1 LRVKRGLS
9 IRQDENARKTMRLK
23 GKKAVVTGG
32 GSGIGRAVA
41 EGLIREG
48 CRVVIGGR
56 NMDKLTEVMRE
67 QKESRDAIAAH
78 TVDVGDFKSVEDFI
92 NWAKKELGQIDLLV
106 NAAGVNIKTRTLA
119 DMQPAQWEE
128 VMRINANGPYYT
140 MHCVLAEMRAR
151 KDGLIINI
159 SSTSGKRASML
170 GGIAYCASKFAATA
184 TMTAAS
190 LEEGKN
196 GVRVTSIFPG
206 EVDTPILEFRP
217 APVSAERKATMLKP
231 EDVAE
236 AVVFVASL
244 PPRAHVPELVIKPT
258 VQDYA

>member
-1 LRVKRGLS
+1 
-9 IRQDENARKTMRLK
+9 MRLK

-32 GSGIGRAVA
+32 GSGIGKAIA
-41 EGLIREG
+41 EALAREG
-48 CRVVIGGR
+48 CQVVIGGR
-56 NMDKLTEVMRE
+56 SIEKLIDVKRGLNERSTAV
-67 QKESRDAIAAH
+67 AAH
-78 TVDVGDFKSVEDFI
+78 IVDVGDFRSVEEFV
-92 NWAKKELGQIDLLV
+92 NWSRKEIGQIDILV

-119 DMQPAQWEE
+119 DMQPEQWEE
-128 VMRINANGPYYT
+128 VMRINAYGPYYT
-140 MHCVLAEMRAR
+140 MQCVLAEMRAR
-151 KDGLIINI
+151 NDGLIINI

-190 LEEGKN
+190 LEEGRN

-206 EVDTPILEFRP
+206 EVDTPILNFRP

-244 PPRAHVPELVIKPT
+244 PPRAHVPELIIKPT
-258 VQDYA
+258 AQDYA

>member
-1 LRVKRGLS
+1 
-9 IRQDENARKTMRLK
+9 MRLK

-32 GSGIGRAVA
+32 GSGIGQAIA
-41 EGLIREG
+41 ETLVREG
-48 CRVVIGGR
+48 CEVVIGGR
-56 NMDKLTEVMRE
+56 NLDKLKDVKKGLNGEVTKM
-67 QKESRDAIAAH
+67 AAH
-78 TVDVGDFKSVEDFI
+78 VVDVGDFKSVEEFM
-92 NWAKKELGQIDLLV
+92 NWSQRELGQIDILV
-106 NAAGVNIKTRTLA
+106 NAAGVNIPTRTLA
-119 DMQPAQWEE
+119 DMQPEQWDE
-128 VMRINANGPYYT
+128 VMRINAYGPYYT
-140 MHCVLAEMRAR
+140 MQCVLAEMRAR

-184 TMTAAS
+184 TATAAS

-196 GVRVTSIFPG
+196 GIRVTSIFPG
-206 EVDTPILEFRP
+206 EVDTPILNFRP

-236 AVVFVASL
+236 AVIFVASL

-258 VQDYA
+258 IQDYA

>member
-1 LRVKRGLS
+1 
-9 IRQDENARKTMRLK
+9 MRLK

-32 GSGIGRAVA
+32 GSGIGKAIA
-41 EGLIREG
+41 EALVREG
-48 CRVVIGGR
+48 CDVVVGGR
-56 NMDKLTEVMRE
+56 NLEKLLEVTNGM
-67 QKESRDAIAAH
+67 KEHRTKIAAH
-78 TVDVGDFKSVEDFI
+78 VVDVGDFQSVTQFMD
-92 NWAKKELGQIDLLV
+92 WSRKELGGIDILV

-119 DMQPAQWEE
+119 DMRPEQWDE
-128 VMRINANGPYYT
+128 VMRINAYGPYYT
-140 MHCVLAEMRAR
+140 MHCVLEEMRA
-151 KDGLIINI
+151 KKEGLIINI

-184 TMTAAS
+184 TATAAS

-206 EVDTPILEFRP
+206 EVDTPILNFRP
-217 APVSAERKATMLKP
+217 APVSDERKATMLKP

-244 PPRAHVPELVIKPT
+244 PPRAHVPELIIKPT
-258 VQDYA
+258 VQDYS

>member
-1 LRVKRGLS
+1 
-9 IRQDENARKTMRLK
+9 MRLK

-32 GSGIGRAVA
+32 GSGIGKAIA
-41 EGLIREG
+41 EALVREG
-48 CRVVIGGR
+48 CQVVIGGR
-56 NMDKLTEVMRE
+56 DIEKLKDVKQGLDEKAT
-67 QKESRDAIAAH
+67 KLAAH
-78 TVDVGDFKSVEDFI
+78 VVDVGDFKSVEEFV
-92 NWAKKELGQIDLLV
+92 NWSRKEIGQIDILV

-119 DMQPAQWEE
+119 DMQPEQWDE
-128 VMRINANGPYYT
+128 VMRINAYGPYYA
-140 MHCVLAEMRAR
+140 MQCVLAEMRAR

-206 EVDTPILEFRP
+206 EVDTPILNFRP
-217 APVSAERKATMLKP
+217 NPVSDERKATMLKP

-244 PPRAHVPELVIKPT
+244 PPRAHVPELIIKPT

>member
-1 LRVKRGLS
+1 
-9 IRQDENARKTMRLK
+9 MRLT

-32 GSGIGRAVA
+32 GSGIGKAIA
-41 EGLIREG
+41 EVLVREG
-48 CRVVIGGR
+48 CKIVIGGR
-56 NMDKLTEVMRE
+56 DLQKLDVVKQGMKAAEG
-67 QKESRDAIAAH
+67 AIATHA
-78 TVDVGDFKSVEDFI
+78 VDVGDFNSVQAFVD
-92 NWAKKELGQIDLLV
+92 WSRKELGQIDLLV

-119 DMQPAQWEE
+119 DMRPEQWEE
-128 VMRINANGPYYT
+128 VMRINAYGPYYT
-140 MHCVLAEMRAR
+140 MQCVLAEMRAR
-151 KDGLIINI
+151 NDGLIINI

-206 EVDTPILEFRP
+206 EVDTPILNFRP
-217 APVSAERKATMLKP
+217 SPVSAERKATMLKP

-244 PPRAHVPELVIKPT
+244 PTRAHVPELIIKPT
-258 VQDYA
+258 IQDYA